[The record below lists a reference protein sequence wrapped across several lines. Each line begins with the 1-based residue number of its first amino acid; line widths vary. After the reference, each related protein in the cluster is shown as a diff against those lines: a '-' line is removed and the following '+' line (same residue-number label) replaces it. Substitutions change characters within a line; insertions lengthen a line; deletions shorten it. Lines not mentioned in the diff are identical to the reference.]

1 MTMPDLTLRP
11 MGPTTVLVETGGRD
25 PVAVAEAIRTMFGA
39 QVTDLIPAAQTV
51 VVRCAGEIA
60 HDALFCDDLA
70 KVVASV
76 PSGPPSASGR
86 LVEIPVVYDGEDLGY
101 VADATGLTVQ
111 ELVDAHTAVGHRAAF
126 CGFAAGFAY
135 LEVGDQRLTI
145 ARRSTPRHRVPIGSV
160 ALAAGYTAVYPVAS
174 PGGWHLIGRTEARM
188 WDPHR
193 ERPSLIEPGDVVR
206 FVAR

>member
-11 MGPTTVLVETGGRD
+11 MGPTTVLVETDGRD
-25 PVAVAEAIRTMFGA
+25 PVAVAEAIRTMLGA
-39 QVTDLIPAAQTV
+39 RVTDLIPAAQTV

-60 HDALFCDDLA
+60 HDPLFSDDLA

-145 ARRSTPRHRVPIGSV
+145 ARRATPRQRVPIGSV